1 MGSDYRLSNR
11 SADAKRSYY
20 AKCTKTLNAYF
31 SKWRVV
37 FPTHEVSK
45 EQMAVYLEV
54 LSDLSL
60 EELETGCREVLK
72 RAMNFPKPAEIIQAA
87 KAARNEQ
94 RYERPDYLDEPAN
107 AEKPEWREMIE
118 ATARSKALPQPA
130 RRQRSL
136 EEQKQILREKGF
148 LQ

>member
-1 MGSDYRLSNR
+1 MGSNYRLSNR

-20 AKCTKTLNAYF
+20 AKCMKTLIAYF
-31 SKWRVV
+31 EKWRVV

-45 EQMAVYLEV
+45 EQMAVYLEA

-87 KAARNEQ
+87 KAARDEQ
-94 RYERPDYLDEPAN
+94 RHERPDYLDEPAN
-107 AEKPEWREMIE
+107 AEKPGWWDHWQEMLAEPRVQAINKP
-118 ATARSKALPQPA
+118 R
-130 RRQRSL
+130 RSL